1 MHKDRAKRALSMTQG
16 PLLKNILLFS
26 LPLMFSNVLQVL
38 FNMSDV
44 AVVGR
49 FGSAGALGAVG
60 STTTYVALFTG
71 LLIGMGT
78 GINAVM
84 AQRLGAE
91 DEEGSA
97 RAAHTALIV
106 SAAFGLLVA
115 ALAMGLA
122 RPVLLLMGT
131 KP

>member
-49 FGSAGALGAVG
+49 FGSAGAVG

-91 DEEGSA
+91 DEGGSA
-97 RAAHTALIV
+97 RAAFCP
-106 SAAFGLLVA
+106 S
-115 ALAMGLA
+115 
-122 RPVLLLMGT
+122 RP
-131 KP
+131 